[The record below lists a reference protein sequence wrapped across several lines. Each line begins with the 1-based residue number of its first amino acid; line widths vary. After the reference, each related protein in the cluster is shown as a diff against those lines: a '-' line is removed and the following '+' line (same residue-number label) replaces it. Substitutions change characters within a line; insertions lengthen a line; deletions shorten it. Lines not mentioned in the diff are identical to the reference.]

1 MIGSS
6 IPSWNYNSKTA
17 FFYKIR
23 IQQSISLIQF
33 LNKAEIFSFSL
44 DNEKYDCENLQ
55 FSADGKYFLMLE
67 EFNDEYQQFVVLLH
81 SVINLKSYLMHI
93 LKKKKIDQLYS
104 NLISRN
110 VIEMLT
116 TDE

>member
-1 MIGSS
+1 
-6 IPSWNYNSKTA
+6 
-17 FFYKIR
+17 
-23 IQQSISLIQF
+23 
-33 LNKAEIFSFSL
+33 
-44 DNEKYDCENLQ
+44 
-55 FSADGKYFLMLE
+55 
-67 EFNDEYQQFVVLLH
+67 
-81 SVINLKSYLMHI
+81 MHI